1 MPAPPRRTLPTVGE
15 DLAKVQHR
23 FANFAQGH
31 AHLPL
36 YHRISAAAARDD
48 EVAALLL
55 AARPGQARP
64 VLLLAALHDLVLRR
78 PDLPAARWYASVVGR
93 ETLPTGDPWP
103 EVRTTVLDHRDEL
116 TDVIATRTTQTNEV
130 NRTVYLTAGLTRAA
144 AGLPDTPLALVELGA
159 SAGLLLALD
168 RYDTALTRDDA
179 PSTRYGDPASP
190 VRCGGEDRS
199 PTPLGLA
206 IPPIASRAGL
216 DLDPVDLHDAK
227 AVRWLEACLWPD
239 VAGRV
244 ERFTAAVDLVRSAP
258 PPVVRGDLV
267 DDLADVVGQYADD
280 PATHLVVYTSWSLTY
295 VDKARRPAVAQTLA
309 RLAASG
315 RPVSWLT
322 AEPAGC
328 VPGIPALQ
336 AGLDDDSTVLGLR
349 TWRHGDERTPA
360 VLGTAH
366 PHGERVCLTPWNRPS
381 TDGVQEP

>member
-1 MPAPPRRTLPTVGE
+1 MGE
-15 DLAKVQHR
+15 DLAQVQQR
-23 FANFAQGH
+23 LANFAQGY

-36 YHRISAAAARDD
+36 YHRISAAAATDN

-93 ETLPTGDPWP
+93 DRLPTGDPWP
-103 EVRTTVLDHRDEL
+103 EVRATVLDHRDEL
-116 TDVIATRTTQTNEV
+116 TEVIATRTTQTNEV

-144 AGLPDTPLALVELGA
+144 ADLPDTPLAVVELGA
-159 SAGLLLALD
+159 SAGLLLAID

-179 PSTRYGDPASP
+179 PSTRYGDPTSP

-206 IPPIASRAGL
+206 IPPIVDRAGL
-216 DLDPVDLHDAK
+216 DLDPVDLRDAE

-244 ERFTAAVDLVRSAP
+244 ERFTAAVELVRPTP

-267 DDLADVVGQYADD
+267 DDLAEVVGQHADD

-309 RLAASG
+309 RVAASG

-328 VPGIPALQ
+328 VPGIPALET
-336 AGLDDDSTVLGLR
+336 GRGDESTVLGLR
-349 TWRHGDERTPA
+349 SWRHGHERTPA
-360 VLGTAH
+360 ALGTAH

-381 TDGVQEP
+381 TGGVEEP